1 MINDRIKNTLNN
13 LIEFRNNSFN
23 IKSIKLDFIETNI
36 SDLKGLNRQQS
47 TVDRIENKEEYQNM
61 DDQVDIINHYDKLD
75 IQIK

>member
-47 TVDRIENKEEYQNM
+47 TVDRIENKKEY
-61 DDQVDIINHYDKLD
+61 
-75 IQIK
+75 